1 MEETNWNQYGT
12 GTNPKCDDC
21 MVHSGYEATAVDD
34 TFKSPLKA
42 LSVFVKGPRTSG
54 AMAPEVP
61 FHYSEDSS
69 VNKFSRIK
77 IVESKSCSKS
87 KVA

>member
-1 MEETNWNQYGT
+1 MGPIWHRL
-12 GTNPKCDDC
+12 NPKCDDC

-42 LSVFVKGPRTSG
+42 LSVFLKGPRTTG

-61 FHYSEDSS
+61 FLYNEDSS
-69 VNKFSRIK
+69 EKRFNRIK
-77 IVESKSCSKS
+77 ITESKGCSKS